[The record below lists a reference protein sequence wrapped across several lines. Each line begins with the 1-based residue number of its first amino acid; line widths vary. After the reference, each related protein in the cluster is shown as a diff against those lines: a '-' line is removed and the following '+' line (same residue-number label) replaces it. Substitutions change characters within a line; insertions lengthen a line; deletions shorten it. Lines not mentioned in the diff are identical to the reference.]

1 MNKHTPSPEAIRA
14 VTFDLDD
21 TLLRD
26 DLTISPFT
34 VKVMRTLAGRGIA
47 VIPASGRAMLSMKPF
62 VDQLACASL
71 FSACN
76 GAQVWDGPTCRL
88 LRHESFSVPLAHEIA
103 AFGKA
108 HQAYAQTYDDAMF
121 YFNEHSVWA
130 DRYAQASMLK
140 GVYVG
145 DLETFIQEPRNK
157 ILMMAEPEKI
167 AAMLR
172 EARQQFAGRLSVTC
186 SKPYFL
192 EFNPLNATKGIAL
205 RAEADL
211 LGLSPSQFMAFGDSL
226 NDLPMLQT
234 AGWSVAV
241 SNARP
246 EVRDFCHA
254 VCASNND
261 DGVAHYLAD
270 FFSLGKEAM
279 PT

>member
-1 MNKHTPSPEAIRA
+1 MNKPPPSPEAIRA

-34 VKVMRTLAGRGIA
+34 VKVMRTLADRGVA

-241 SNARP
+241 SNARA
-246 EVRDFCHA
+246 EVRDFCHV

>member
-1 MNKHTPSPEAIRA
+1 MSKHTSSPEAIRA

-34 VKVMRTLAGRGIA
+34 VKVMRTLADRGIA

-172 EARQQFAGRLSVTC
+172 EARQQFAGRDRKSV
-186 SKPYFL
+186 
-192 EFNPLNATKGIAL
+192 
-205 RAEADL
+205 
-211 LGLSPSQFMAFGDSL
+211 
-226 NDLPMLQT
+226 
-234 AGWSVAV
+234 V
-241 SNARP
+241 
-246 EVRDFCHA
+246 
-254 VCASNND
+254 
-261 DGVAHYLAD
+261 
-270 FFSLGKEAM
+270 
-279 PT
+279 